1 MENKNINKENN
12 NNQSQ
17 NQIDLNQSSNTKDI
31 LEKVKENLYNA
42 MCFYWD
48 DLPEDYK
55 ISTLLDPRIKSVN
68 EEVEKDDEILCQKY
82 DEYQYHLQSPI
93 ESRPVSPT
101 QSEYSTI
108 TSSLVL
114 SSSAVGVVDDEV
126 SAPCVGQG
134 NPFFL
139 STVHGCPGY
148 FLPYIFL
155 YFYFY
160 KSTMDTMDTMD
171 I

>member
-1 MENKNINKENN
+1 MHML
-12 NNQSQ
+12 
-17 NQIDLNQSSNTKDI
+17 DLGITKYL
-31 LEKVKENLYNA
+31 LE
-42 MCFYWD
+42 F
-48 DLPEDYK
+48 
-55 ISTLLDPRIKSVN
+55 TR
-68 EEVEKDDEILCQKY
+68 
-82 DEYQYHLQSPI
+82 EYLQSK
-93 ESRPVSPT
+93 VSNKAVKKMDHRVVAGHI
-101 QSEYSTI
+101 SST
-108 TSSLVL
+108 
-114 SSSAVGVVDDEV
+114 VGVVDDEV